1 MIFIPAILLITFFV
15 YTQILRYE
23 PLYPDYAKFANQQQ
37 QLAFVPILTQDAI
50 IGSRQAAKT
59 IISFEDISCEHC
71 RDEMSIFR
79 ELLQQYPRDVKI
91 VWKGLAVVDFPQDST
106 RAHEYLFCAN
116 EQGKFVEFQSEAF
129 ANQTNL
135 TETTLQRIAV
145 AVNMNDT
152 LLQNCLISGRATT
165 YIEQT
170 RDLARSLNITAVPTS
185 FIDGERVETAI
196 TLDGWKSLLGL

>member
-91 VWKGLAVVDFPQDST
+91 VWKGLAVVDFPQEHMNT
-106 RAHEYLFCAN
+106 C
-116 EQGKFVEFQSEAF
+116 FVRMNKE
-129 ANQTNL
+129 NL
-135 TETTLQRIAV
+135 LSFSLRRLQIKQILPKRHCKE
-145 AVNMNDT
+145 
-152 LLQNCLISGRATT
+152 LQ
-165 YIEQT
+165 
-170 RDLARSLNITAVPTS
+170 
-185 FIDGERVETAI
+185 
-196 TLDGWKSLLGL
+196 